1 MNIPNILTILRILCI
16 PLFIILLSD
25 KLYFPALVLFVGAAV
40 TDALDGFLARTFK
53 QKTTLGAYLD
63 PIADKLMLSSSFVA
77 CAILKLIPVW
87 LAVLVISRD
96 IIISLGI
103 LVLIVNSFSLE
114 ISPTFISKLTTV
126 AQMFT
131 IGLVILL
138 HVIEKQFVPM
148 PLIFWATG
156 ILTIASG
163 IDYVSKGLHIINEH
177 DHTQ

>member
-25 KLYFPALVLFVGAAV
+25 ELYFPALVLFVGAAV
-40 TDALDGFLARTFK
+40 TDALDGFLARTLR
-53 QKTTLGAYLD
+53 QKTTLGSYLD
-63 PIADKLMLSSSFVA
+63 PIADKLMLSSAFVA

-114 ISPTFISKLTTV
+114 ISPTVISKWTTLV
-126 AQMFT
+126 QMFT

-148 PLIFWATG
+148 PLIFWVTG
-156 ILTIASG
+156 ILTITSG
-163 IDYVSKGLHIINEH
+163 IDYVSKGLHIINER
-177 DHTQ
+177 DHKQ